1 MVLEVDARQYPIT
14 THFSRVTSIENYL
27 DVAFKRVC
35 QIHKK
40 LPTGGILLFLT
51 GKNEIQYMCKR
62 LSKALGASGKSKRIA
77 FQDDSDLS
85 SGKDFDRFLTG
96 LDGEEIESEHGC
108 SSTDSSSDGNS
119 DSGDEDDTAEH
130 QRSVDEDEEVNPA
143 ALDDNA
149 IDIRNRMLRE
159 ALGLPIKADI
169 PTTVAEKI
177 TLDPEED
184 LTNLPKHVKIL
195 PLYAALE
202 TSLQQRV
209 FESAQDGTRLIIV
222 ATNVA
227 ETSITIPGT
236 FIYKFNPPID

>member
-14 THFSRVTSIENYL
+14 THFSRVTAIENYL
-27 DVAFKRVC
+27 DIAFKKVC

-40 LPTGGILLFLT
+40 LPAGGILLFLT
-51 GKNEIQYMCKR
+51 GKNEIQYICKR
-62 LSKALGASGKSKRIA
+62 LLKALGASVKSKHIV
-77 FQDDSDLS
+77 FQDDDLT

-96 LDGEEIESEHGC
+96 LDGEDIESEHE
-108 SSTDSSSDGNS
+108 DSDTGSNIDDNFDG
-119 DSGDEDDTAEH
+119 GDEKNATERQLLIDD
-130 QRSVDEDEEVNPA
+130 DEEVSA
-143 ALDDNA
+143 DACDNNT
-149 IDIRNRMLRE
+149 INIRNRMLRE
-159 ALGLPIKADI
+159 ALGLPLKADG
-169 PTTVAEKI
+169 PATDAEK
-177 TLDPEED
+177 LVVDPEED

-209 FESAQDGTRLIIV
+209 FEGAENGTRLIVV

-236 FIYKFNPPID
+236 FI